1 MLNKLIG
8 FILRHFLPSFL
19 KQGKA
24 TLEGYGTVTASV
36 ATILGAGSAYYLDQ
50 IDADAAATMISVAV
64 IALFQRRATANV
76 ERKVDETKQV
86 AQQAENAAVQA
97 TAAAEQTLPIAQA
110 REIATDAAEQTAALP
125 PDEPGPQT
133 KVRKAAGSG
142 RF

>member
-1 MLNKLIG
+1 MLNKLLA

-64 IALFQRRATANV
+64 IAILQRRATAAI
-76 ERKVDETKQV
+76 EQKVDETKQV

-97 TAAAEQTLPIAQA
+97 TAAAEQTVPLAQA
-110 REIATDAAEQTAALP
+110 EAIATDAAEKTAALP
-125 PDEPGPQT
+125 PEEPAK
-133 KVRKAAGSG
+133 KVRGSDRMG
-142 RF
+142 KKF